1 MKMKITRV
9 CKNPVKFISGWPGLF
24 AGLEVLNQVR
34 PVVLEADPGPSG
46 PVNERYR
53 NSGLLAGFR
62 VAKKKSKKSFFQKK
76 FLKIFFSNFF
86 GMILAI
92 IVAMKINCCYHNQH
106 VCIEGIVLSVYIS
119 FIANRATLRA
129 TDLI

>member
-1 MKMKITRV
+1 MKITRV
-9 CKNPVKFISGWPGLF
+9 CKNPVKFIFGWPSLF

-92 IVAMKINCCYHNQH
+92 IVAMKLTVVVITNMYA
-106 VCIEGIVLSVYIS
+106 LKVYYYQYI
-119 FIANRATLRA
+119 FLLLQTEL
-129 TDLI
+129 L